1 MRVFDSEE
9 LIRDSNV
16 KQHTI
21 NRQNYTILK
30 TGNASGQLR
39 LSFMWGK
46 FDFRL
51 LLKSVEST
59 EAEAQP
65 KRSFQRDGLH
75 YQVASLQLQLR
86 NRWYE
91 YVKPTA
97 HGLQLEETQWR
108 WEGATHHAEFP
119 KNLLAA
125 ACQLA
130 EQELDL
136 ESMQPIA
143 A

>member
-1 MRVFDSEE
+1 M
-9 LIRDSNV
+9 
-16 KQHTI
+16 KHHTI

-30 TGNASGQLR
+30 TESGTGQL
-39 LSFMWGK
+39 LLHFMWGK

-51 LLKSVEST
+51 FLKPVKAF
-59 EAEAQP
+59 EAEAKP
-65 KRSFQRDGLH
+65 KHRFQRDGVY
-75 YQVASLQLQLR
+75 YQVAALQLQHR
-86 NRWYE
+86 NQWYE
-91 YVKPTA
+91 YVKPSA
-97 HGLQLEETQWR
+97 HGLQLEETQWQL
-108 WEGATHHAEFP
+108 EGASHHAEFP

-130 EQELDL
+130 EQELGL

>member
-1 MRVFDSEE
+1 
-9 LIRDSNV
+9 V

-21 NRQNYTILK
+21 NRQNYSILK
-30 TGNASGQLR
+30 TGSESGKL
-39 LSFMWGK
+39 LLHFMWGK
-46 FDFRL
+46 FDFQL
-51 LLKSVEST
+51 LLKSVGAS
-59 EAEAQP
+59 EAQAQP
-65 KRSFQRDGLH
+65 KRSFRKGGAH
-75 YQVASLQLQLR
+75 YQVAALQLQLR

-91 YVKPTA
+91 YVRPTA

-108 WEGATHHAEFP
+108 LEGATHHQEFP
-119 KNLLAA
+119 KNLLAV

-130 EQELDL
+130 EQELGL